1 MAKLFGQGGS
11 ASGEAVAEA
20 EVAAVIDA
28 FGGDAK
34 AALRALIEE
43 LAILRRLGGR
53 REQACGLPGTGQW
66 RHRRRHLQ

>member
-1 MAKLFGQGGS
+1 MAKLFGQGAS
-11 ASGEAVAEA
+11 ADGEAAADA
-20 EVAAVIDA
+20 EVTAIIDA

-43 LAILRRLGGR
+43 LAILRRQGGR
-53 REQACGLPGTGQW
+53 RQPSGSLPGTDQW